1 MTQPNEPGASGHRPP
16 ANADE
21 ALTMARAEFQP
32 VLPDGSPA
40 PLHVHEFD
48 LGYLV
53 YAVFPRHEGTT
64 APPTLG
70 GSHVVV
76 SKATGKLGYVPNFP
90 PETAIETYRRHYGPD
105 A

>member
-1 MTQPNEPGASGHRPP
+1 MTQPHEPEASAPRTP
-16 ANADE
+16 AIVDDAP
-21 ALTMARAEFQP
+21 AMARVEFQP
-32 VLPDGSPA
+32 LLPDGSPA
-40 PLHVHEFD
+40 PLHVQEFD

-53 YAVFPRHEGTT
+53 YAVFPPREDTA

-76 SKATGKLGYVPNFP
+76 SKVTGKLGYVPNFP
-90 PETAIETYRRHYGPD
+90 PETAIETYRRHDGPN

>member
-1 MTQPNEPGASGHRPP
+1 MNPSPEPAASAPRPP

-21 ALTMARAEFQP
+21 ALAMARAEFQP
-32 VLPDGSPA
+32 LLPDGTPA
-40 PLHVHEFD
+40 PLHVQEFD

-53 YAVFPRHEGTT
+53 YAVFPRHEDTT

-76 SKATGKLGYVPNFP
+76 SKTTGKLGYVPNFP
-90 PETAIETYRRHYGPD
+90 PETAIETYRRHYAPD